1 MVFFLYLDLILS
13 GVYNLYKMVINNE
26 ELDEKKLKN
35 LVEKNKD
42 KIFN

>member
-1 MVFFLYLDLILS
+1 
-13 GVYNLYKMVINNE
+13 MVINNE

-42 KIFN
+42 KIFNIINID